1 MNKKDSP
8 VDGEKNEWFCG
19 KKRRVVL
26 GAGRRVMSN
35 EKGGLQKEQCRG
47 TTRSWCAT
55 SPTPVSS

>member
-35 EKGGLQKEQCRG
+35 EKGWVAERAHGEWGHNAKEMAG
-47 TTRSWCAT
+47 IAIS
-55 SPTPVSS
+55 

>member
-35 EKGGLQKEQCRG
+35 EKGGLQKEHMESG
-47 TTRSWCAT
+47 AT
-55 SPTPVSS
+55 MRNKMAGIAIS

>member
-26 GAGRRVMSN
+26 GAGRRVMCN
-35 EKGGLQKEQCRG
+35 EKGGLQKEHMESG
-47 TTRSWCAT
+47 AT
-55 SPTPVSS
+55 MRKKWLA